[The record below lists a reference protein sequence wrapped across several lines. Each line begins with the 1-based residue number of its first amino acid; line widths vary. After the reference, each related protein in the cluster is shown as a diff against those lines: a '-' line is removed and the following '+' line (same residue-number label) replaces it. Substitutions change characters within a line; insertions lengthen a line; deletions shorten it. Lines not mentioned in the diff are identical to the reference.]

1 MTTALTIYLSK
12 CIIPDAP
19 AAEREAI
26 AGLVQRCLDAGGVG
40 CEESEREIDERVARL
55 YGL

>member
-1 MTTALTIYLSK
+1 MNFQ
-12 CIIPDAP
+12 PQP

-26 AGLVQRCLDAGGVG
+26 AGLVRGCLEAGGVG

-55 YGL
+55 YGLS